1 MAAGLSILS
10 SAFSLYKYRDDIVKK
25 IPAEQTALHKAWT
38 ALQSPTLTD
47 ETIEGYEKKYFNVT
61 IDGHLRSFHEVAP
74 HIQTQYRDALATIN
88 GPSSDNPRDRRIQAL
103 KNHITM
109 QYHAQQKEREGQWWG
124 VYFRAA
130 LIGANISQLT
140 LLGAG
145 IIGFAALA
153 SNPVGWGIAGAI
165 MGGFLSLSAIAL
177 FNSTYIRLSYRS
189 IIKPKHH
196 GFETL
201 FKENNP
207 QVGLKNRFKGLLSP
221 MNTNP
226 NTPLDRTDTKERMA
240 PSIVDQSPL
249 LTGWA

>member
-1 MAAGLSILS
+1 MDGITTP
-10 SAFSLYKYRDDIVKK
+10 D
-25 IPAEQTALHKAWT
+25 
-38 ALQSPTLTD
+38 LTD
-47 ETIEGYEKKYFNVT
+47 KAIKDYENKYFNVT

-74 HIQTQYRDALATIN
+74 HIQTQYRDALATIIN
-88 GPSSDNPRDRRIQAL
+88 GVSSDDPRERRIQAL

-109 QYHAQQKEREGQWWG
+109 QYHAQQKEHEGQKWG
-124 VYFRAA
+124 VLFRAA

-165 MGGFLSLSAIAL
+165 MVGFLSLSAIAL

-196 GFETL
+196 GLETL
-201 FKENNP
+201 FVYDNP
-207 QVGLKNRFKGLLSP
+207 QGGLKDHFKDLLSP
-221 MNTNP
+221 MADP
-226 NTPLDRTDTKERMA
+226 TPLDRTDNKERTA
-240 PSIVDQSPL
+240 AATIAESPL
-249 LTGWA
+249 LTGCA